1 MATEIEIR
9 ESVLNLIGNMTVN
22 EFIEELT
29 KRGNLTQHEK
39 NIIVAVLSLYEIKFR
54 ELRG

>member
-39 NIIVAVLSLYEIKFR
+39 NIIAAVLSLYEVKFK
-54 ELRG
+54 ELSG

>member
-54 ELRG
+54 ELSG

>member
-9 ESVLNLIGNMTVN
+9 ERVLNLIGNMTVN

-54 ELRG
+54 ELSG

>member
-22 EFIEELT
+22 EFIEELE
-29 KRGNLTQHEK
+29 KRNKLAKQHK
-39 NIIVAVLSLYEIKFR
+39 SVVSAVLSLYEIKFR

>member
-1 MATEIEIR
+1 MGKEFEIR

-54 ELRG
+54 ELSG